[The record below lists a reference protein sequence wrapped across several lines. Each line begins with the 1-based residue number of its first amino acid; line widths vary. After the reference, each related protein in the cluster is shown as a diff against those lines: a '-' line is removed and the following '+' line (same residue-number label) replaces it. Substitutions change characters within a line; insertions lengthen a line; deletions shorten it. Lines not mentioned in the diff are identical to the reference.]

1 MLDYLNNQNN
11 ANPTPSVPKPTGSL
25 MLDTL
30 NDLSVAAPD
39 DGVPPSPMA
48 QPPVDPLDA
57 QIARN
62 NAFADKAA
70 DVLSQNVVDPLQ
82 SANQF
87 TQQSDTSNNIETAM
101 AMQQPPSAMVAPVQ
115 LGRDGVNPV
124 SVFNPLPVDN
134 AQIVRD
140 EISKIE
146 QQPMATQER
155 ADAGLFNP
163 NRDFSRAFEFGGLR
177 ARSDVKNLVAD
188 AEDVLTKTAPM
199 EIMQT
204 MQNASLP
211 VINPIRELFGAAPLP
226 ENANEKASIAAAAA
240 ARQDATRLMDQAK
253 ALGYRQMTTDDIDNF
268 GDFLDWATTSLGSSG
283 EPMIVA
289 LATGGW
295 MSPLLMAGEYNTNL
309 KEIKGLSKEK
319 RLALASSGGL
329 VAGFLENLGL
339 GVLVKGIPKELV
351 GKLGGKWFADKVSK
365 HFGARIGAAVLTG
378 MTSEGLV
385 EGGQEGI
392 GIGLEASVGKKFKQ
406 GEVWTRFKEAMA
418 AGAVVGGGI
427 RFGVQSGTEVASG
440 VQSAITPDPLLTDNE
455 KTVAEFIAIDTLNPA
470 NAQLN
475 EVETEGEPTGSLLLD
490 AIQKAEGVSAPVV
503 DAPDTSNINE
513 TTSTQVSRLQQ
524 KAAEAVRLAQATEGN
539 IKAAE
544 GKALDLD
551 SKRDEEFRTDAEQYA
566 KTEREKAEKLT
577 QQAQELQQ
585 FYATPEGQRYAAEI
599 EAIQKEADAAGID
612 VNIAARLNT
621 VPRED
626 IDAAIEFAR
635 GNLEFNR
642 KTEAAKAGN
651 APPIPNTPVTDPAEL
666 LAPLEGRQTKAA
678 EGSFISQ
685 EEKQLALETVNKLNK
700 QLNDMGFELG
710 QSLNTANST
719 EEARNLRTELIMA
732 IGVYNEL
739 QSQRLA
745 RDKGHKNFVPARL
758 SSVEADFTRIFGSA
772 KPAPAVDPEPE
783 VDTAAAI
790 ERLRQ
795 DPDVSPQTA
804 PATEQSFT
812 PLETLKLDY
821 AKSEKKYVE
830 PVANPDAVTDDEYNR
845 LMAKAIES
853 VRFNIPFIVS
863 NGILA
868 EKTKIEEVIRRAD
881 QDGILIDRSG
891 IILNAEKFASAYQV
905 NPQAQPVISFARPVA
920 DTDGQQKT
928 VSIATPDNEVTVQ
941 AKPVILDA
949 AYLKAATGNL
959 QPRDR
964 SLDESAVEVQRRAAN
979 LDPAR
984 LLDSPTSDNGAPIVA
999 RDGTIISGNG
1009 RVLSLRAVYEQF
1021 PEQAA
1026 AYKQAI
1032 AEYGASDANYAN
1044 PVLVMM
1050 LDQDMSFEQLA
1061 DFADRSNR
1069 SAIAT
1074 MSATERAQRDAQA
1087 MDIEMVNMFQGGSM
1101 TAIENQGFVQQFM
1114 RSVVAPTEQNQ
1125 MSRDGRLT
1133 KEGVQRM
1140 ESAILATAYED
1151 TDALAIML
1159 DSTDDN
1165 IKAISRAMLDAA
1177 PSFAKLK
1184 ADIAAGEVNGQFDIS
1199 SKVTEAARKISD
1211 LRNRGVKPRD
1221 FFAQQDAFNQV
1232 DPDVEALIR
1241 AFYNE
1246 ELTRAKSQRIMSD
1259 VLKFYTEEAAQ
1270 KKQGGFFEDTTTP
1283 RDVIELAR
1291 RKADGTEGQG
1301 DLLSDTKQRTSRS
1314 LNESSQQTQRTAP
1327 KRSGQGLKEA
1337 DTASIKA
1344 RLDNAE
1350 RTRRAEVASEETV
1363 GTTEDSVLAV
1373 SDLDSQRTEKPGTL
1387 VDKVSMRRYS
1397 SLQGQAF
1404 RDAGIDPA
1412 LGKNMPIE
1420 RQFKIL
1426 SDLVKNKFGLAHVVK
1441 TDKAN
1446 KKEAVDQLLA
1456 GYHNLNNLAYE
1467 LELPTQAM
1475 GLGGTL
1481 SFVAAADTG
1490 AYGTYSPSEQTITL
1504 PRRSNSFA
1512 HEWFHALDHYL
1523 LEKYGSGETTKMPL
1537 ATEAVRKYGNEAFAP
1552 DAPTGVKEAYFSLMR
1567 ALFKDKA
1574 SEAAQLMAI
1583 DQKMAGME
1591 QRAAKSGKDVSAM
1604 PTYQKLKAQKQRIL
1618 ESTGKSRKVGKSQMR
1633 KDAEFFAEII
1643 DQGADYWASPA
1654 EMGARAFEA
1663 FAINKVT
1670 NAGLQTAFLGK
1681 TDEAYTTTLEQLG
1694 VTRKALA
1701 TPETVTDMLA
1711 VLDSRLALTFPKSDE
1726 RANIF
1731 GAMQNLM
1738 EAIRLETELGQGD
1751 KAELIGNDFVTDM
1764 RDLHKVPEKESKGI
1778 LADYKQARTEAKN
1791 LAEREK
1797 SKVSQYTERY
1807 KGKKKAIVGEKGFV
1821 IPMKHF
1827 AYIEDTVMAPLFYQK
1842 QGILKAMIKRY
1853 PDNRRLKRIYQK
1865 LGTHTGGELQS
1876 TYEGDTLFNA
1886 QARQVRI
1893 FSERMKNA
1901 VVGAEYNTFTQEE
1914 VTQLRD
1920 ILISEDNVGASPKV
1934 IKLAG
1939 QLRDIYNNMYDYLR
1953 KNGLDIGYAPN
1964 GYVQRILDHAE
1975 VSNDPALFETQARKV
1990 YDIVWEQ
1997 DLGAINEG
2005 DLDQMLAT
2013 VKYIQDA
2020 RLGIEEFDQQT
2031 GEKITLGNR
2040 SDYKKFVESTAWK
2053 DIKDLLG
2060 ALKVEQKKESP
2071 DQAQIDSLNAELE
2084 LQAANIA
2091 TEFEQFYNAMQRHFS
2106 RMKAINYRQSI
2117 NHSHVGGS
2125 QDGSPQASFTKK
2137 RKLPP
2142 EADKLMEQ
2150 FYISDPVENLTNY
2163 ILGAVRKAEYNKRF
2177 GKHLIPAPANKNN
2190 YTDLLDYELKQLTD
2204 RDGITATEV
2213 NEIENAISNMLGR
2226 NMDGKMPT
2234 MLQKGANRA
2243 AAALSI
2249 TLLIRAPIASIAEPF
2264 TVAMTSGSVK
2274 KGLMSFASTMQEF
2287 PGLRNL
2293 GNAQEDIRI
2302 RHQFAR
2308 IMGVIDDPEV
2318 GDIMTNRI
2326 GGEFAGDP
2334 KVSKI
2339 MASFFAKIKLSGI
2352 TNAQRRSA
2360 AKIGF
2365 QYITEMAYEIQ
2376 NPSSM
2381 RNQKQ
2386 ARLVMKDLGVADS
2399 RMAQFVD
2406 YVLSFNEHN
2415 DKGNFVGKMKLPTA
2429 NEVFANESGEFS
2441 DMGLQ
2446 LAVSIMRFTDQS
2458 IQDPRTVDRPLWAE
2472 NGIGR
2477 IVYGITSFIYS
2488 FQDKVL
2494 KPMYRRTAREYEM
2507 SRSEGKSRASSGM
2520 DAGTAA
2526 ALNAAIPL
2534 TSLFTAH
2541 ALVSTAREYIFN
2553 QDRWDREWEEADE
2566 DELKFIGNYLLPLAF
2581 TRSGLTGAFD
2591 PLFQAFTGLKY
2602 QRDIANTFLGT
2613 GGYVAQNFQ
2622 DIAKYWVNNSENTVS
2637 NEFKALRG
2645 IYNLTVNPFAS
2656 LLLATS
2662 NLTPATAYV
2671 GTGAA
2676 MAVTSTDFK
2685 NAVINRWLNY
2695 YYGQT
2700 YTPGVSGR
2708 KSKSFDYTNK

>member
-1 MLDYLNNQNN
+1 MSLMLDYLKKQDN
-11 ANPTPSVPKPTGSL
+11 AEPAATASKSSGSL
-25 MLDTL
+25 MLDRL
-30 NDLSVAAPD
+30 KELPAAAPS
-39 DGVPPSPMA
+39 VPPSPVA
-48 QPPVDPLDA
+48 QPLVGNAAGGQQQTITASPVVQQQAPPVVPAVSAGRNAPRVAPEDIQAPPVPEIGNQASDIDA
-57 QIARN
+57 RIAAN
-62 NAFADKAA
+62 NAFASKVD
-70 DVLSQNVVDPLQ
+70 DVLSPDLEGR
-82 SANQF
+82 
-87 TQQSDTSNNIETAM
+87 NNTTRFNTL
-101 AMQQPPSAMVAPVQ
+101 APEVGQ
-115 LGRDGVNPV
+115 DGVTPV
-124 SVFNPLPVDN
+124 SVFNPPSLSQQLLSTPNQDEAKN
-134 AQIVRD
+134 ALVRD
-140 EISKIE
+140 ERQRLSNVMTGAGPTVEKANLNVNPTISGVDGVPGNYTIDILGTQVPVDDE
-146 QQPMATQER
+146 AATGLMARGNTFK
-155 ADAGLFNP
+155 LP
-163 NRDFSRAFEFGGLR
+163 NNAFMRGFSRANQAMAFLGSALGMTDQGQAIKVVTELNRITPDQPQELQDALR
-177 ARSDVKNLVAD
+177 EIVDADGWKDSLAAIASNPSAVLSVVA
-188 AEDVLTKTAPM
+188 E
-199 EIMQT
+199 
-204 MQNASLP
+204 SLP
-211 VINPIRELFGAAPLP
+211 MSATSLTAFIGGSIVGTPLLGATLAGTVTYGTVYQDVILSELREAGVDMNNNAAVQEMLSNPEFYARAKERAATYALPIAVFDALSMGLAGKLTGAVIKSGSKAPAIVAASVAELGMQGSLGASG
-226 ENANEKASIAAAAA
+226 EAAAQFMELE
-240 ARQDATRLMDQAK
+240 RGFRDK
-253 ALGYRQMTTDDIDNF
+253 I
-268 GDFLDWATTSLGSSG
+268 SKG
-283 EPMIVA
+283 E
-289 LATGGW
+289 
-295 MSPLLMAGEYNTNL
+295 
-309 KEIKGLSKEK
+309 
-319 RLALASSGGL
+319 
-329 VAGFLENLGL
+329 
-339 GVLVKGIPKELV
+339 
-351 GKLGGKWFADKVSK
+351 
-365 HFGARIGAAVLTG
+365 
-378 MTSEGLV
+378 
-385 EGGQEGI
+385 
-392 GIGLEASVGKKFKQ
+392 IGLEFVAELVPGSV
-406 GEVWTRFKEAMA
+406 
-418 AGAVVGGGI
+418 
-427 RFGVQSGTEVASG
+427 EVATGVYSG
-440 VQSAITPDPLLTDNE
+440 SQQSKQNRAQNEADAQEASAVDEIARGLLSSN
-455 KTVAEFIAIDTLNPA
+455 
-470 NAQLN
+470 NAQMTQ
-475 EVETEGEPTGSLLLD
+475 VGAEPTGSLLLD
-490 AIQKAEGVSAPVV
+490 AMQRAEEFSAPAAQPVAAQPVV
-503 DAPDTSNINE
+503 EQVAAQPVVEQVAAQPVVEQPVVEQPVVEQVFTS
-513 TTSTQVSRLQQ
+513 
-524 KAAEAVRLAQATEGN
+524 K
-539 IKAAE
+539 
-544 GKALDLD
+544 
-551 SKRDEEFRTDAEQYA
+551 
-566 KTEREKAEKLT
+566 
-577 QQAQELQQ
+577 
-585 FYATPEGQRYAAEI
+585 
-599 EAIQKEADAAGID
+599 
-612 VNIAARLNT
+612 T
-621 VPRED
+621 VPQMVNGKPSTDSRETLTSISD
-626 IDAAIEFAR
+626 GTNTRYITHYRDDEDGFGDRWVEVDESGNELDQQPSFWMDGSNQKRQAIEFM
-635 GNLEFNR
+635 E
-642 KTEAAKAGN
+642 EEMAA
-651 APPIPNTPVTDPAEL
+651 P
-666 LAPLEGRQTKAA
+666 AA
-678 EGSFISQ
+678 E
-685 EEKQLALETVNKLNK
+685 
-700 QLNDMGFELG
+700 
-710 QSLNTANST
+710 
-719 EEARNLRTELIMA
+719 
-732 IGVYNEL
+732 
-739 QSQRLA
+739 
-745 RDKGHKNFVPARL
+745 
-758 SSVEADFTRIFGSA
+758 
-772 KPAPAVDPEPE
+772 PAPAV
-783 VDTAAAI
+783 
-790 ERLRQ
+790 
-795 DPDVSPQTA
+795 
-804 PATEQSFT
+804 
-812 PLETLKLDY
+812 
-821 AKSEKKYVE
+821 E
-830 PVANPDAVTDDEYNR
+830 PVAASPAP
-845 LMAKAIES
+845 A
-853 VRFNIPFIVS
+853 
-863 NGILA
+863 A
-868 EKTKIEEVIRRAD
+868 E
-881 QDGILIDRSG
+881 QD
-891 IILNAEKFASAYQV
+891 
-905 NPQAQPVISFARPVA
+905 NPQAKPVIPFARPVA
-920 DTDGQQKT
+920 DAGGQQKSVT
-928 VSIATPDNEVTVQ
+928 ISTPDNQVKVQ

-949 AYLKAATGNL
+949 ADLKAATGNL

-964 SLDESAVEVQRRAAN
+964 SLTESEIEVQRRAGN

-984 LLDSPTSDNGAPIVA
+984 LLESPTSDNGAPIVA

-1009 RVLSLRAVYEQF
+1009 RVLSLRAAYSQF
-1021 PEQAA
+1021 PEKAA
-1026 AYKQAI
+1026 EYKQAI
-1032 AEYGASDANYAN
+1032 ANYGTSDANYDN

-1050 LDQDMSFEQLA
+1050 IDQDMSFEQLA

-1087 MDIEMVNMFQGGSM
+1087 MDVEMINLFQGG
-1101 TAIENQGFVQQFM
+1101 AITSLENQGFVQQFTK
-1114 RSVVAPTEQNQ
+1114 SVVAPTEQNQ
-1125 MSRDGRLT
+1125 ISRDGKLT

-1177 PSFAKLK
+1177 PRFAQLK
-1184 ADIAAGEVNGQFDIS
+1184 ADISSGSVKAEFDIS
-1199 SKVTEAARKISD
+1199 KKVTEAARKISD
-1211 LRNRGVKPRD
+1211 LRNKGIKPRD

-1241 AFYNE
+1241 SFYNE
-1246 ELTRAKSQRIMSD
+1246 ELTRAKSQRIMAD
-1259 VLKFYTEEAAQ
+1259 VLKFYTEEASQ

-1291 RKADGTEGQG
+1291 RKADGTEGQT
-1301 DLLSDTKQRTSRS
+1301 DLLSDAKQRTSRS

-1327 KRSGQGLKEA
+1327 KRSGKTLKELS
-1337 DTASIKA
+1337 TESTQA
-1344 RLDNAE
+1344 RLANAE
-1350 RTRRAEVASEETV
+1350 RTRRAEADNQETL

-1387 VDKVSMRRYS
+1387 VDKMSMRRYS

-1404 RDAGIDPA
+1404 VDAGIDPA
-1412 LGKNMPIE
+1412 IGKNMPIE

-1426 SDLVKNKFGLAHVVK
+1426 SDLMSSKFGLAHVVK
-1441 TDKAN
+1441 TDTAN

-1467 LELPTQAM
+1467 LGLPTQAM
-1475 GLGGTL
+1475 GLEGTL

-1523 LEKYGSGETTKMPL
+1523 LEKYGSGEATKMPL

-1552 DAPTGVKEAYFSLMR
+1552 DAPISVKESYFALMR

-1574 SEAAQLMAI
+1574 TEAAQLMAI

-1591 QRAAKSGKDVSAM
+1591 QRAAKSGKDVNAM

-1618 ESTGKSRKVGKSQMR
+1618 ESTGKSKKVGKSQMR

-1643 DQGADYWASPA
+1643 DQGVDYWASPA

-1663 FAINKVT
+1663 FAIDKVT

-1681 TDEAYTTTLEQLG
+1681 TDEGYTMTLEQLG
-1694 VTRKALA
+1694 VTRQALA
-1701 TPETVTDMLA
+1701 SPKTQADMLA
-1711 VLDSRLALTFPKSDE
+1711 VLDSRLALTFPKADE
-1726 RANIF
+1726 RKNIF

-1738 EAIRLETELGQGD
+1738 DAIRVETELGQGD
-1751 KAELIGNDFVTDM
+1751 KAELIGNDFATDM
-1764 RDLHKVPEKESKGI
+1764 RELHNVPEPVSKGI
-1778 LADYKQARTEAKN
+1778 LADYKQARREAKN

-1797 SKVSQYTERY
+1797 LKVSQYTERY
-1807 KGKKKAIVGEKGFV
+1807 KGKKKAIIGEKGFV

-1901 VVGAEYNTFTQEE
+1901 VVGAEYNMFTQEE

-1920 ILISEDNVGASPKV
+1920 IMISEDNVDASPKV
-1934 IKLAG
+1934 VKLAG

-1953 KNGLDIGYAPN
+1953 SSGLDIGYAPN

-1975 VSNDPALFETQARKV
+1975 VSNDTAKFETQARKV

-1997 DLGAINEG
+1997 DLGVIDEG
-2005 DLDQMLAT
+2005 NLDQMLET
-2013 VKYIQDA
+2013 IKYIQEA
-2020 RLGIEEFDQQT
+2020 RLGIEELDQKT
-2031 GEKITLGNR
+2031 GEKVTLGSR
-2040 SDYKKFVESTAWK
+2040 SDYKDFVKSTAWT

-2060 ALKVEQKKESP
+2060 ALKVEQKKDNP
-2071 DQAQIDSLNAELE
+2071 DQIQIDSLKAELKQ
-2084 LQAANIA
+2084 QAADIA
-2091 TEFEQFYNAMQRHFS
+2091 PKFEEFYNAMQGHFS

-2163 ILGAVRKAEYNKRF
+2163 ILGAVRKAEYNRRF
-2177 GKHLIPAPANKNN
+2177 GKHLIPAPGSKNE
-2190 YTDLLDYELKQLTD
+2190 YADALDYELKQLTD
-2204 RDGITATEV
+2204 KDGITATEV

-2234 MLQKGANRA
+2234 MLQKGSNRA
-2243 AAALSI
+2243 AAMLSV

-2264 TVAMTSGSVK
+2264 TVAMTTGSAK

-2293 GNAQEDIRI
+2293 GNAQEDIRL

-2308 IMGVIDDPEV
+2308 IMGIIDDPEV

-2334 KVSKI
+2334 AVSRM

-2365 QYITEMAYEIQ
+2365 QYITEMAYEIK
-2376 NPSSM
+2376 NPSSL

-2386 ARLVMKDLGVADS
+2386 ARLVMQDLGVADS
-2399 RMAQFVD
+2399 RMDQFVD
-2406 YVLSFNEHN
+2406 YILSFNEHN
-2415 DKGNFVGKMKLPTA
+2415 DKGNFVGKMELPTA
-2429 NEVFANESGEFS
+2429 DKVFADESGAFS
-2441 DMGLQ
+2441 DMGMQ

-2494 KPMYRRTAREYEM
+2494 KPMARKTAREYGM
-2507 SRSEGKSRASSGM
+2507 SRDEGKGKVKSGM

-2526 ALNAAIPL
+2526 ALNSAIPL
-2534 TSLFTAH
+2534 ATLFSAH

-2553 QDRWDREWEEADE
+2553 QDRWDREWEEADK
-2566 DELKFIGNYLLPLAF
+2566 DELKFIGSYLLPLAF

-2613 GGYVAQNFQ
+2613 GGYVAQNIQ

-2645 IYNLTVNPFAS
+2645 IYNLTVNPIAS
-2656 LLLATS
+2656 FLLATS
-2662 NLTPATAYV
+2662 NLTPATAYI

-2676 MAVTSTDFK
+2676 MTVTSTDFK
-2685 NAVINRWLNY
+2685 NAMINRWLNF

-2700 YTPGVSGR
+2700 YTPGKGGR
-2708 KSKSFDYTNK
+2708 KSKSVNYTNK

>member
-1 MLDYLNNQNN
+1 MSLMLDYLNNQNN
-11 ANPTPSVPKPTGSL
+11 ANPTPSAPKPTGSL
-25 MLDTL
+25 MLDAL
-30 NDLSVAAPD
+30 NDLSAAAPVV
-39 DGVPPSPMA
+39 GVPPSPVA
-48 QPPVDPLDA
+48 QPPVDLLDA

-163 NRDFSRAFEFGGLR
+163 NRDFGKAVEFGGLR

-268 GDFLDWATTSLGSSG
+268 GDFLDWAKTSLGSSG
-283 EPMIVA
+283 EPMIVS

-427 RFGVQSGTEVASG
+427 RGGVQTSTEAAGAVK
-440 VQSAITPDPLLTDNE
+440 SAITPDPLLTDNE
-455 KTVAEFIAIDTLNPA
+455 KTVAGFIASDLLNPA

-490 AIQKAEGVSAPVV
+490 AIQKAEEFATPAQAAEAAPVV
-503 DAPDTSNINE
+503 EP
-513 TTSTQVSRLQQ
+513 V
-524 KAAEAVRLAQATEGN
+524 V
-539 IKAAE
+539 
-544 GKALDLD
+544 
-551 SKRDEEFRTDAEQYA
+551 EQPVV
-566 KTEREKAEKLT
+566 EQPVVE
-577 QQAQELQQ
+577 Q
-585 FYATPEGQRYAAEI
+585 
-599 EAIQKEADAAGID
+599 
-612 VNIAARLNT
+612 
-621 VPRED
+621 
-626 IDAAIEFAR
+626 
-635 GNLEFNR
+635 
-642 KTEAAKAGN
+642 
-651 APPIPNTPVTDPAEL
+651 PI
-666 LAPLEGRQTKAA
+666 
-678 EGSFISQ
+678 
-685 EEKQLALETVNKLNK
+685 
-700 QLNDMGFELG
+700 
-710 QSLNTANST
+710 
-719 EEARNLRTELIMA
+719 
-732 IGVYNEL
+732 
-739 QSQRLA
+739 
-745 RDKGHKNFVPARL
+745 
-758 SSVEADFTRIFGSA
+758 VE
-772 KPAPAVDPEPE
+772 PAVDPEPE
-783 VDTAAAI
+783 TDIAAAI
-790 ERLRQ
+790 ARLRQ
-795 DPDVSPQTA
+795 DPDVSPQADPAAAEQVFTTKTVPQMIGGQPSTDPRESLTAISDGTNTRFIVHIKDEEDGFGDRWVEVDESGKELDKQPSFWMDGASQKKQAIEFMEQEMTTADAETA
-804 PATEQSFT
+804 PAVQ
-812 PLETLKLDY
+812 
-821 AKSEKKYVE
+821 
-830 PVANPDAVTDDEYNR
+830 PVAQPAPVVE
-845 LMAKAIES
+845 
-853 VRFNIPFIVS
+853 
-863 NGILA
+863 
-868 EKTKIEEVIRRAD
+868 
-881 QDGILIDRSG
+881 
-891 IILNAEKFASAYQV
+891 QV
-905 NPQAQPVISFARPVA
+905 NPQAQPIIPFARPVA

-928 VSIATPDNEVTVQ
+928 LTIRTPNSEQEVAV
-941 AKPVILDA
+941 KPFIIDLAD
-949 AYLKAATGNL
+949 LKKAEGDL

-964 SLDESAVEVQRRAAN
+964 SLKESDIAVRDRASD
-979 LDPAR
+979 LDPGQ
-984 LLDSPTSDNGAPIVA
+984 LMESPITSMGAPIIA

-1009 RVLSLRAVYEQF
+1009 RVLSLELAKNEYPDQY
-1021 PEQAA
+1021 AK
-1026 AYKQAI
+1026 YKQAI
-1032 AEYGASDANYAN
+1032 ESYGTSDANYET

-1050 LDQDMSFEQLA
+1050 LDQDMTSQELSR
-1061 DFADRSNR
+1061 FADISNR
-1069 SAIAT
+1069 ESIAS
-1074 MSATERAQRDAQA
+1074 MSATERAQRDAKA
-1087 MDIEMVNMFQGGSM
+1087 MNIEMVNMFQGGSM
-1101 TAIENQGFVQQFM
+1101 TAIENQGFVQQFV
-1114 RSVVAPTEQNQ
+1114 RGVVAPTEQNT

-1177 PSFAKLK
+1177 PRFAKLK
-1184 ADIAAGEVNGQFDIS
+1184 ADIAAGEVNSQFDIS
-1199 SKVTEAARKISD
+1199 AKVTEAARKISD

-1301 DLLSDTKQRTSRS
+1301 DLLSDAKQRPSRS
-1314 LNESSQQTQRTAP
+1314 LNESGQQTQRAAP
-1327 KRSGQGLKEA
+1327 KRSGKTLKELSVDSTQARRQRQAELA
-1337 DTASIKA
+1337 D
-1344 RLDNAE
+1344 AE
-1350 RTRRAEVASEETV
+1350 RPSRAEVASEETV
-1363 GTTEDSVLAV
+1363 GATEDSVLAV

-1387 VDKVSMRRYS
+1387 VDKESMRRYS

-1552 DAPTGVKEAYFSLMR
+1552 DAPTGVKEAYFALMR

-1633 KDAEFFAEII
+1633 KDAEFFAEIV
-1643 DQGADYWASPA
+1643 DQGVDYWASPA

-1701 TPETVTDMLA
+1701 TPETITDMLA

-1738 EAIRLETELGQGD
+1738 EAIKLETELGQGD

-1764 RDLHKVPEKESKGI
+1764 RDLHNVPEKESKGI
-1778 LADYKQARTEAKN
+1778 LADYKQARIEAKN

-1797 SKVSQYTERY
+1797 SKVDQYTERY
-1807 KGKKKAIVGEKGFV
+1807 KGKKKAVVGEKGFV

-1975 VSNDPALFETQARKV
+1975 VSNDPALFETQAGKV

-2040 SDYKKFVESTAWK
+2040 SDYKKFVESTAWR

-2060 ALKVEQKKESP
+2060 ALKVEQKKDNP
-2071 DQAQIDSLNAELE
+2071 DQAEIDSLKAELE
-2084 LQAANIA
+2084 LQAADIA
-2091 TEFEQFYNAMQRHFS
+2091 SEFEQFYNAMQRHFS
-2106 RMKAINYRQSI
+2106 RMKATNYRQSI

-2204 RDGITATEV
+2204 KDGITALEV

-2553 QDRWDREWEEADE
+2553 QDRWDREWEEAEE

-2591 PLFQAFTGLKY
+2591 PFFQAFTGLKY

-2613 GGYVAQNFQ
+2613 GGYVAQNVQ

-2645 IYNLTVNPFAS
+2645 IYNLTVNPFTS